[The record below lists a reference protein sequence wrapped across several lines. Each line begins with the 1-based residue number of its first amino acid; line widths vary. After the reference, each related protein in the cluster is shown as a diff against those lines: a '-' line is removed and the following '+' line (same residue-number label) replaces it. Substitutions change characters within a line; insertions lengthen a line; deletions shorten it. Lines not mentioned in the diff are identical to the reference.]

1 MCRRPAA
8 HARGLAAVP
17 ARLTTHDVN
26 IRGIN
31 FTRYREE
38 CLREGIDPHTA
49 VKVEALRF
57 GLLGQRLDDAIESLV
72 DDVRQ
77 WNIEARTEEVEREL
91 LRSLQGAVQKVVQ
104 RTADK
109 LPAADDENQQDPCT
123 TRVAFDKV
131 LATAPELR
139 KFQPHSP
146 GAPEKV
152 W

>member
-1 MCRRPAA
+1 MPGVTWSTGEVCRRPVA

-17 ARLTTHDVN
+17 DRLTTHDVN
-26 IRGIN
+26 VRDIN

-109 LPAADDENQQDPCT
+109 LPAADDENQ
-123 TRVAFDKV
+123 
-131 LATAPELR
+131 
-139 KFQPHSP
+139 
-146 GAPEKV
+146 
-152 W
+152 